1 MSNPIATAVP
11 YEDFPD
17 NESSK
22 VVALYVSPPNRSN
35 NLDPRHVFLCW
46 PNGESNSSSSGSGTN
61 LAVFQVVQLERRD
74 DGFRYIYPN
83 VWAFS
88 QSVIDTYQKIPIG
101 TFTRD
106 DREKILELAEGI
118 RFHPRSNVNGCG
130 VWMRRLLGQMVIDDD
145 KLLGHWDF
153 LRICNMVPLPNT
165 QPES

>member
-1 MSNPIATAVP
+1 MSSSTPSAVP

-22 VVALYVSPPNRSN
+22 VVSLYASPHNRN
-35 NLDPRHVFLCW
+35 NSLDPRHVFLCW
-46 PNGESNSSSSGSGTN
+46 PNDRSQSSSSSVGTN
-61 LAVFQVVQLERRD
+61 FTVFQVVQLERRD

-83 VWAFS
+83 VCAFPRAM
-88 QSVIDTYQKIPIG
+88 IETYQKTPIG

-118 RFHPRSNVNGCG
+118 KFHPRSNVNGCG
-130 VWMRRLLGQMVIDDD
+130 VWMRRLLGQLVIDDD
-145 KLLGHWDF
+145 KLLDHWDF

-165 QPES
+165 QPEK